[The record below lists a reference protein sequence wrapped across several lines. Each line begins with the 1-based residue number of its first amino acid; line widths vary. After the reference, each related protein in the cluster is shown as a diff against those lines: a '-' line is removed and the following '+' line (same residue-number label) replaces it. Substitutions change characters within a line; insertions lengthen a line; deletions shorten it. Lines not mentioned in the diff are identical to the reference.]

1 MSGGVN
7 IKNMSQAQ
15 PGLVSGIPLPRSMIP
30 LSRLDPKHQGGSG
43 LPNST
48 AQFQLSVK
56 THPSSS
62 SAFSNELQRGAA
74 LKSHLLQQRGGIC
87 SPCPPSRASYAPG
100 RGTGSRS
107 AYSSPQVPRRQ
118 APPPRS
124 KDTLDLRSSSAL
136 SQKALRELHVRR
148 NANRNWASG
157 GVCHRSLDDNGDAQD
172 ALCKLSGGDV
182 HSGQSRGR
190 FSHTKA
196 GNGNLITSVLT
207 TTHTC
212 QERREPGKLSSQ
224 GMGVSER
231 DMSTNKPRASHL
243 SQGDGDGSQTVSV
256 PCRGIEPA
264 QVNMATV
271 APFTF
276 RLQAQDGDTSSLEDL
291 SDCSSDSMEVCCD
304 DLDPESQRK
313 RTVQNVLDLRQNLED
328 TMSSLRGA
336 QLSHGCLDS
345 SNVCYDSDET
355 NARSMSSLSNR
366 SSPLSWRHGQSSPRL
381 QAGDAPSSTGSG
393 VYHGGKAGSQ
403 YTAHTMPAR
412 VSSRLSHSSRIELI
426 EGLDVDD
433 ADLKS
438 GYLSDSDLLG
448 KSMPEDDDDNL
459 ANGVLLLWLWG
470 ATGCMDPVLQ

>member
-1 MSGGVN
+1 MTMSGGVN

-15 PGLVSGIPLPRSMIP
+15 PGSGLVSGIPLPRSMIP

-48 AQFQLSVK
+48 AQFQLRAK

-62 SAFSNELQRGAA
+62 STFSNELQRGAA

-87 SPCPPSRASYAPG
+87 YPCPPSRAPYAPE

-107 AYSSPQVPRRQ
+107 AYSSPQVPKKQ

-148 NANRNWASG
+148 NANRNWALG

-231 DMSTNKPRASHL
+231 DMSTNKPRESHL
-243 SQGDGDGSQTVSV
+243 SQGGGDGSQTVSV
-256 PCRGIEPA
+256 PRRGIEPA

-276 RLQAQDGDTSSLEDL
+276 R
-291 SDCSSDSMEVCCD
+291 
-304 DLDPESQRK
+304 
-313 RTVQNVLDLRQNLED
+313 
-328 TMSSLRGA
+328 
-336 QLSHGCLDS
+336 
-345 SNVCYDSDET
+345 
-355 NARSMSSLSNR
+355 
-366 SSPLSWRHGQSSPRL
+366 
-381 QAGDAPSSTGSG
+381 
-393 VYHGGKAGSQ
+393 
-403 YTAHTMPAR
+403 
-412 VSSRLSHSSRIELI
+412 
-426 EGLDVDD
+426 
-433 ADLKS
+433 
-438 GYLSDSDLLG
+438 
-448 KSMPEDDDDNL
+448 
-459 ANGVLLLWLWG
+459 
-470 ATGCMDPVLQ
+470 